1 MGLVLLNP
9 LGLDVALGSEENSV
23 LKFLF
28 EFDDKFSCNGEEN
41 SVGLEVNCNEESRLS
56 SLLRV
61 LGDLEFLNFSKNNA
75 LDCSL
80 EISGGV
86 LQLNEGGSN
95 EFFNLGE
102 MLTKRKYFK

>member
-1 MGLVLLNP
+1 MFLDP
-9 LGLDVALGSEENSV
+9 LGFDVAISGEENGV
-23 LKFLF
+23 LKLLF
-28 EFDDKFSCNGEEN
+28 ELNNKFSCNGEEN
-41 SVGLEVNCNEESRLS
+41 SVGLEVNFNEESRLS